1 MRAPRSLIVIISSVL
16 FAGVGMGVAVAAP
29 GDPCAPGRTLVGLFC
44 LPDPNAAPAPAT
56 PAPQTPAPRPAP
68 PVHRA
73 PRPAPVAPP
82 PAQPPAPAPA
92 PAQPPQST
100 SPECPAGSVAVGL
113 LCHEPSSSGS
123 PTADQER
130 LALVRLCLQIR
141 VGNLIGAQTG
151 GPLITP
157 DNSAVKAE
165 LVCDI
170 HRPLPPI
177 VVVPP
182 PAQTVPTPAPVS
194 PPQPP
199 TAEQN
204 LQNNPAPVTVT
215 H

>member
-1 MRAPRSLIVIISSVL
+1 MHTPRSLIVIISSVL

-44 LPDPNAAPAPAT
+44 LPDPNAAPAPAPESPVPQ
-56 PAPQTPAPRPAP
+56 PAPAKPAP
-68 PVHRA
+68 PVHRTV
-73 PRPAPVAPP
+73 PRPAPVAPAP
-82 PAQPPAPAPA
+82 PSPATPAQPP
-92 PAQPPQST
+92 PPQST

-113 LCHEPSSSGS
+113 LCHEPSPSGL

-141 VGNLIGAQTG
+141 AGQLIGAQTG
-151 GPLITP
+151 GPITTP

-170 HRPLPPI
+170 TKPLPP
-177 VVVPP
+177 V
-182 PAQTVPTPAPVS
+182 PAQTAPAPA
-194 PPQPP
+194 PATPGQPP

-204 LQNNPAPVTVT
+204 LQNNPQPVEVT

>member
-1 MRAPRSLIVIISSVL
+1 MHTLRGLIVIISSAL
-16 FAGVGMGVAVAAP
+16 LIGAGMGVAVAAP

-44 LPDPNAAPAPAT
+44 LPDPNAAPAPVPAPES
-56 PAPQTPAPRPAP
+56 PAPQPAPARPAP

-73 PRPAPVAPP
+73 VPRPAPVAPAPPP
-82 PAQPPAPAPA
+82 PAAPA
-92 PAQPPQST
+92 PPQST
-100 SPECPAGSVAVGL
+100 TPECPAGSVTVGL
-113 LCHEPSSSGS
+113 LCHEPSPSGL

-141 VGNLIGAQTG
+141 AGQIIGAQTG
-151 GPLITP
+151 GPITTP

-170 HRPLPPI
+170 TKPLPPV

-182 PAQTVPTPAPVS
+182 PAETVPAPTPAS
-194 PPQPP
+194 PAQPP

-204 LQNNPAPVTVT
+204 LQNNPQPVEVT

>member
-1 MRAPRSLIVIISSVL
+1 
-16 FAGVGMGVAVAAP
+16 
-29 GDPCAPGRTLVGLFC
+29 
-44 LPDPNAAPAPAT
+44 
-56 PAPQTPAPRPAP
+56 
-68 PVHRA
+68 VHRAA
-73 PRPAPVAPP
+73 PRPAPVAPAP
-82 PAQPPAPAPA
+82 PPPAPAQPA
-92 PAQPPQST
+92 PPQST
-100 SPECPAGSVAVGL
+100 SPECPTGSVAVGL
-113 LCHEPSSSGS
+113 LCHEPSPSGL

-141 VGNLIGAQTG
+141 AGQIIGAQTG
-151 GPLITP
+151 GPITTP

-170 HRPLPPI
+170 TKPLPPV

-182 PAQTVPTPAPVS
+182 PAQTPAPVAPAS
-194 PPQPP
+194 PGQPP